1 MATSAT
7 SSCKALLSKIGCNR
21 LLNPPRK
28 GFSAQE
34 ISSNLQ
40 KRFPFATSTRT
51 VFERWCKKYE
61 KTYASEEEKEHRLKV
76 FDKNREYVK
85 RQHALGDR
93 TVGLNGLADISIE
106 EYKALYTRRTGCPN
120 GALFVRNLGKGQVI
134 HCPSFE
140 VWREQLEKGA
150 NSRKLNHDL
159 ILKQTNEKKVV
170 LDFTKSWF
178 EPCRYIHPKFAKNAN
193 VIFIKMN
200 LDGTYRKM
208 NIAELGTIYKAFK
221 ADGLPSFMVLK
232 EHATSVSLSL
242 TFISRYSYK
251 LLQLI
256 LKQSTNKRFAL
267 IFFLPLSA
275 QICLYKQTFCPHL
288 SLSPNLNFAYKN
300 NPILFALVS
309 LSPHIHLYKQT
320 FWPHFLSFS
329 LTSRTLTPCR

>member
-1 MATSAT
+1 MATTAA

-28 GFSAQE
+28 GVLAQE
-34 ISSNLQ
+34 FSSNLQ

-93 TVGLNGLADISIE
+93 TVGLNGLADISFE

-140 VWREQLEKGA
+140 EWREQLEKGA
-150 NSRKLNHDL
+150 NSGKL
-159 ILKQTNEKKVV
+159 VV

-200 LDGTYRKM
+200 LDGTYRKI

-232 EHATSVSLSL
+232 DGKEVDRVEGRDYGVMEKQLHAIL
-242 TFISRYSYK
+242 TKHGGF
-251 LLQLI
+251 
-256 LKQSTNKRFAL
+256 
-267 IFFLPLSA
+267 
-275 QICLYKQTFCPHL
+275 
-288 SLSPNLNFAYKN
+288 
-300 NPILFALVS
+300 
-309 LSPHIHLYKQT
+309 
-320 FWPHFLSFS
+320 
-329 LTSRTLTPCR
+329 TP